1 MVNRA
6 ATPSGITKR
15 VLFSLALL
23 VGVASVAHADEP
35 APKPAPAA
43 PETRVHHAP
52 ITTAPG
58 AQDLMIRADVDRMD
72 LAKRVVLVYRAGS
85 DELHEVDLVRAAS
98 DYAAAIPGD
107 QVRSTLGYAL
117 EVETPDGKRHAAF
130 ATRTDLH
137 EVHVLGD
144 VADLREQ
151 AQLDRVGGRR
161 SVLMASAEGVYFGKG
176 DATDANGKPY
186 TVNDAYWRT
195 DASYTY
201 RFLRTVTE
209 FGIRFGVVR
218 GSSVVPGAGADPNV
232 GLNYG
237 AARVRLRATDWL
249 HFEGDLLTS
258 VTEIGFSI
266 GAGGA
271 ILLGDPYGAKLTIG
285 GEGIQVFGGRGY
297 VKLDVPAGRRFM
309 LSPIVEVTN
318 MPHASQAG
326 ARLLLDTSA
335 DLGKGVGLV
344 LRIGYMARSWTDAGF
359 GGGLSVSY
367 AF

>member
-1 MVNRA
+1 MVNRSA
-6 ATPSGITKR
+6 
-15 VLFSLALL
+15 LLSLALL
-23 VGVASVAHADEP
+23 LALPAVAHADDAAP
-35 APKPAPAA
+35 APAPAPAA

-52 ITTAPG
+52 ITSAPG
-58 AQDLMIRADVDRMD
+58 SQDLMIRAEVDRPD
-72 LAKRVVLVYRAGS
+72 LSKRVILVYRAGS
-85 DELHEVDLVRAAS
+85 DELHEVDLVRAAG

-107 QVRSTLGYAL
+107 QLHSTLAYAL
-117 EVETPDGKRHAAF
+117 EVETLDGKRRAIF
-130 ATRTDLH
+130 ATRTALH
-137 EVHVLGD
+137 EVHLLGD
-144 VADLREQ
+144 IADLREQ
-151 AQLDRVGGRR
+151 AQLERVGGRR
-161 SVLMASAEGVYFGKG
+161 SVLMVSAEGVYFGKG
-176 DATDANGKPY
+176 DATDVNGKPY
-186 TVNDAYWRT
+186 TVSDAYWRT

-335 DLGKGVGLV
+335 DLGKGVGIV
-344 LRIGYMARSWTDAGF
+344 LRLGYMARTWTDAGF
-359 GGGLSVSY
+359 GGGVSVSY